1 MKTFSRI
8 FFFARPV
15 GLDIP
20 VYAILTLL
28 ATIFS
33 VVNFTTLIPLLQVLF
48 GQVEST
54 LNVARPSFS
63 LTIEYFKDLFYY
75 QLQLLVNTK
84 GEIFA
89 LYFICSVILSAVLFA
104 NIFRFLASL
113 IVAKTRVRVITNL
126 RKSAFQAL
134 LSFDQGYFS
143 NQKKGDV
150 ISRMTTDVQEIEL
163 SVVATL
169 KVLFKEPLLILGYF
183 TALFSI
189 SAELTLYTLLL
200 IPLAGGVISVIARK
214 LKKRARKAQESL
226 GRINNVLDEAIT
238 GMRIIKAFSAKKHV
252 QNRFDK
258 EVDNYGSNSFQIIS
272 RFNLASPVS
281 EFLGVAVLSLILL
294 IGGSMVLDDSSDLAA
309 AQFIGFLILFS
320 QVLNPAKSL
329 ASSFSNIN
337 RGIASAERV
346 FELIDTKTEIKE
358 AIDAKALHS
367 FEKSI
372 VFKNVSFAYG
382 KASVINDISFEVKK
396 GQVVA
401 LVGPSG
407 GGKTTITDLIPR
419 FYDTSTGQV
428 MVDGIDIK
436 ELKIEDLR
444 NQMGIVTQ
452 ESILFNDSVANN
464 ILFGQSQI
472 SEDKL
477 KAAARI
483 ANAHDFIENLES
495 GYHTNIGERG
505 AKLSGGQRQR
515 ICIARAIIKNPPILI
530 LDEATSSL
538 DSVSEK
544 LVQDAI
550 IKLMENRTTI
560 VIAHRLSTIQHA
572 DLIYVIDKGKI
583 VEQGNHDSLIKKN
596 GIYRKLTVMQ
606 SV

>member
-1 MKTFSRI
+1 
-8 FFFARPV
+8 
-15 GLDIP
+15 
-20 VYAILTLL
+20 
-28 ATIFS
+28 
-33 VVNFTTLIPLLQVLF
+33 
-48 GQVEST
+48 
-54 LNVARPSFS
+54 
-63 LTIEYFKDLFYY
+63 
-75 QLQLLVNTK
+75 
-84 GEIFA
+84 
-89 LYFICSVILSAVLFA
+89 
-104 NIFRFLASL
+104 
-113 IVAKTRVRVITNL
+113 
-126 RKSAFQAL
+126 
-134 LSFDQGYFS
+134 
-143 NQKKGDV
+143 
-150 ISRMTTDVQEIEL
+150 
-163 SVVATL
+163 
-169 KVLFKEPLLILGYF
+169 
-183 TALFSI
+183 
-189 SAELTLYTLLL
+189 
-200 IPLAGGVISVIARK
+200 
-214 LKKRARKAQESL
+214 
-226 GRINNVLDEAIT
+226 
-238 GMRIIKAFSAKKHV
+238 
-252 QNRFDK
+252 
-258 EVDNYGSNSFQIIS
+258 
-272 RFNLASPVS
+272 
-281 EFLGVAVLSLILL
+281 
-294 IGGSMVLDDSSDLAA
+294 MVLDDSSDLAA

>member
-1 MKTFSRI
+1 
-8 FFFARPV
+8 
-15 GLDIP
+15 
-20 VYAILTLL
+20 
-28 ATIFS
+28 
-33 VVNFTTLIPLLQVLF
+33 
-48 GQVEST
+48 
-54 LNVARPSFS
+54 
-63 LTIEYFKDLFYY
+63 
-75 QLQLLVNTK
+75 
-84 GEIFA
+84 
-89 LYFICSVILSAVLFA
+89 
-104 NIFRFLASL
+104 
-113 IVAKTRVRVITNL
+113 
-126 RKSAFQAL
+126 
-134 LSFDQGYFS
+134 
-143 NQKKGDV
+143 
-150 ISRMTTDVQEIEL
+150 
-163 SVVATL
+163 
-169 KVLFKEPLLILGYF
+169 
-183 TALFSI
+183 
-189 SAELTLYTLLL
+189 
-200 IPLAGGVISVIARK
+200 
-214 LKKRARKAQESL
+214 
-226 GRINNVLDEAIT
+226 
-238 GMRIIKAFSAKKHV
+238 
-252 QNRFDK
+252 
-258 EVDNYGSNSFQIIS
+258 
-272 RFNLASPVS
+272 
-281 EFLGVAVLSLILL
+281 
-294 IGGSMVLDDSSDLAA
+294 
-309 AQFIGFLILFS
+309 
-320 QVLNPAKSL
+320 
-329 ASSFSNIN
+329 
-337 RGIASAERV
+337 
-346 FELIDTKTEIKE
+346 
-358 AIDAKALHS
+358 
-367 FEKSI
+367 
-372 VFKNVSFAYG
+372 
-382 KASVINDISFEVKK
+382 
-396 GQVVA
+396 
-401 LVGPSG
+401 
-407 GGKTTITDLIPR
+407 
-419 FYDTSTGQV
+419 

>member
-113 IVAKTRVRVITNL
+113 IVAKTWVRVITNL

-294 IGGSMVLDDSSDLAA
+294 IGG
-309 AQFIGFLILFS
+309 
-320 QVLNPAKSL
+320 
-329 ASSFSNIN
+329 
-337 RGIASAERV
+337 
-346 FELIDTKTEIKE
+346 
-358 AIDAKALHS
+358 
-367 FEKSI
+367 
-372 VFKNVSFAYG
+372 
-382 KASVINDISFEVKK
+382 
-396 GQVVA
+396 
-401 LVGPSG
+401 
-407 GGKTTITDLIPR
+407 
-419 FYDTSTGQV
+419 
-428 MVDGIDIK
+428 
-436 ELKIEDLR
+436 
-444 NQMGIVTQ
+444 
-452 ESILFNDSVANN
+452 
-464 ILFGQSQI
+464 
-472 SEDKL
+472 
-477 KAAARI
+477 
-483 ANAHDFIENLES
+483 
-495 GYHTNIGERG
+495 
-505 AKLSGGQRQR
+505 
-515 ICIARAIIKNPPILI
+515 
-530 LDEATSSL
+530 
-538 DSVSEK
+538 
-544 LVQDAI
+544 
-550 IKLMENRTTI
+550 
-560 VIAHRLSTIQHA
+560 
-572 DLIYVIDKGKI
+572 
-583 VEQGNHDSLIKKN
+583 
-596 GIYRKLTVMQ
+596 
-606 SV
+606 

>member
-226 GRINNVLDEAIT
+226 GRINNVLEEAIT

-252 QNRFDK
+252 QTRFDK

>member
-1 MKTFSRI
+1 
-8 FFFARPV
+8 
-15 GLDIP
+15 
-20 VYAILTLL
+20 
-28 ATIFS
+28 
-33 VVNFTTLIPLLQVLF
+33 
-48 GQVEST
+48 
-54 LNVARPSFS
+54 
-63 LTIEYFKDLFYY
+63 
-75 QLQLLVNTK
+75 
-84 GEIFA
+84 
-89 LYFICSVILSAVLFA
+89 
-104 NIFRFLASL
+104 
-113 IVAKTRVRVITNL
+113 
-126 RKSAFQAL
+126 
-134 LSFDQGYFS
+134 
-143 NQKKGDV
+143 
-150 ISRMTTDVQEIEL
+150 
-163 SVVATL
+163 
-169 KVLFKEPLLILGYF
+169 
-183 TALFSI
+183 
-189 SAELTLYTLLL
+189 
-200 IPLAGGVISVIARK
+200 LAGGVISVIARK

-226 GRINNVLDEAIT
+226 GRINNVLEEAIT

-252 QNRFDK
+252 QTRFDK

-358 AIDAKALHS
+358 AIDAKAIDS

-382 KASVINDISFEVKK
+382 KSSVINDISFEVKK

-583 VEQGNHDSLIKKN
+583 VEQGSHDSLIKKN

>member
-48 GQVEST
+48 GQMEST

-294 IGGSMVLDDSSDLAA
+294 IGGTMVLDDSSDLAA

-358 AIDAKALHS
+358 VIDAKAIHS

-396 GQVVA
+396 GEVVA

-483 ANAHDFIENLES
+483 ANAHDFIENLEN

-530 LDEATSSL
+530 LDEAASSL

-572 DLIYVIDKGKI
+572 DRIYVIDNGKI

>member
-8 FFFARPV
+8 FFFARPL

>member
-407 GGKTTITDLIPR
+407 GGKSTITDLIPR